1 MLTEQAMA
9 TNALAELISRAGR
22 EFARREAVVGEQRSM
37 TFAEV
42 EADSNRLA
50 SYLSVSLSLKKGERV
65 AILLPNCPE
74 FVVADFALIK
84 AGLIRVPVNPRYTAR
99 EIEFIMSHS
108 AAAALVTSAA
118 FASVVGEIRP
128 ALASLRCVIALDS
141 APGGPRA
148 GGWRAA

>member
-1 MLTEQAMA
+1 MLAEQAVA
-9 TNALAELISRAGR
+9 TNALAELLSRAGHQ
-22 EFARREAVVGEQRSM
+22 FARREAVVGEQCSM
-37 TFAEV
+37 SFAEV

-50 SYLSVSLSLKKGERV
+50 SYLSLALRLKKGERV

-84 AGLIRVPVNPRYTAR
+84 AGLIRVPVNPRYTAH

-118 FASVVGEIRP
+118 FAGGVGGVP
-128 ALASLRCVIALDS
+128 
-141 APGGPRA
+141 P
-148 GGWRAA
+148 